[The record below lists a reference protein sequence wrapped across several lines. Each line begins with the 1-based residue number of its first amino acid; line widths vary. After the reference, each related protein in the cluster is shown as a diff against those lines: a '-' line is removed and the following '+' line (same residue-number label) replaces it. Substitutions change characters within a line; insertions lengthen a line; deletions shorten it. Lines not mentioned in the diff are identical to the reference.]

1 MDHEPLYKVRKDM
14 QVPLQITFRNMATSE
29 KIEADIRKRVEKI
42 TQHHRDII
50 SCHAVVEAPAQHHHK
65 GGLFKTMIDI
75 ISPSGKFVINREPPA
90 QHKAHEDAHV
100 SIRDAFNA
108 VERQLEEYASKRRGE
123 VNLHEE
129 VPQGRISQLF
139 PRKDYGTITTPDD
152 RENYFHRNSVLH
164 KDFDDLTIG
173 AMVRF
178 HEEDG
183 NNGPQ
188 ASSVK
193 VED

>member
-1 MDHEPLYKVRKDM
+1 M
-14 QVPLQITFRNMATSE
+14 QVPLQITFRNMAASE
-29 KIEADIRKRVEKI
+29 KIEADIRKRVEKM
-42 TQHHRDII
+42 TAHHRDII
-50 SCHAVVEAPAQHHHK
+50 SCHVVVEAPAQHHHK

-75 ISPSGKFVINREPPA
+75 TSPSGKFVINREPPV

-108 VERQLEEYASKRRGE
+108 VERQLEEYADKRKGE
-123 VNLHEE
+123 VKMHEE
-129 VPQGRISQLF
+129 VPQGRINQLF
-139 PRKDYGTITTPDD
+139 PMEDYGTITTPDD
-152 RENYFHRNSVLH
+152 REIYFHRNSVLN
-164 KDFDDLTIG
+164 KNFDDLTIG

-178 HEEDG
+178 HEEVG

-193 VED
+193 VEE